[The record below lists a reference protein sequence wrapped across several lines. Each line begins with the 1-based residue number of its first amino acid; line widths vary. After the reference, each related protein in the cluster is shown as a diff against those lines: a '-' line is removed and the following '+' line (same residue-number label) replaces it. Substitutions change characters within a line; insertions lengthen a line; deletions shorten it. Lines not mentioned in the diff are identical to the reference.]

1 MDLKE
6 YLRSRRITHKEF
18 AKMIGVSQTSVTYY
32 ANKIRAPSLA
42 TCLKITEVTS
52 KRVTLDD
59 LLLSTK

>member
-1 MDLKE
+1 
-6 YLRSRRITHKEF
+6 
-18 AKMIGVSQTSVTYY
+18 MIGVSQTSVTYY